1 MKTNCSTIVY
11 RSIKTAGLVMAV
23 LLLTTTNSFAGKGK
37 TNFTGK
43 WSLNESKS
51 TLSPEGRGPAKML
64 NITQEGNNLNVERT
78 QTNRDGQETTISL
91 KYTLDGKECDNS
103 NDRRTSKSVLTW
115 SSDGKALTINTTS
128 TSERDGQTFEYKS
141 TEVWKY
147 SEDGKSLF
155 IDQVVNSS
163 RGERKSILIYEK
175 K

>member
-1 MKTNCSTIVY
+1 MKTKCSSIVY
-11 RSIKTAGLVMAV
+11 RSIKTVSLLITV

-51 TLSPEGRGPAKML
+51 TLSTEGRGPAKML

-103 NDRRTSKSVLTW
+103 NDRRTSKSVLSW
-115 SSDGKALTINTTS
+115 SKDGKDLTISTTS
-128 TSERDGQTFEYKS
+128 KSEREGQTYES
-141 TEVWKY
+141 TSIELWKLA
-147 SEDGKSLF
+147 EDGKSIV
-155 IDQVVNSS
+155 IDQTVNSS